1 MGRTS
6 LEPSGSGTSLALN
19 GHNDTHSERNQVNL
33 WSPRWLVSWRS
44 LGEVQ
49 KIWEK
54 SPQPHLECA
63 KPGWKGCS
71 LCFYV
76 KLNPSPTVDRAPKRL
91 WILITWE
98 NYSEPLISVE
108 DEDEEEEEDVFTHLL
123 WRQVQ
128 HMSDLFCKRWV
139 KEYLTK
145 LQECWDGY
153 WVPVLPSTEVPSG
166 VPISFRTNGT
176 TIDIFVILSPSP
188 PTVLKTNWKLFLLCL
203 PYLHTTLARVAAH
216 IQNTGGMSRNILTK
230 NKRSTFFYPTKYS
243 DSFIFWI
250 DHCFLMK
257 QWLCRQKTLVTQ
269 SGETVGFD

>member
-1 MGRTS
+1 MEVPWR
-6 LEPSGSGTSLALN
+6 GSE
-19 GHNDTHSERNQVNL
+19 D
-33 WSPRWLVSWRS
+33 
-44 LGEVQ
+44 LGE
-49 KIWEK
+49 K
-54 SPQPHLECA
+54 SSTPPRMC
-63 KPGWKGCS
+63 KTWM
-71 LCFYV
+71 
-76 KLNPSPTVDRAPKRL
+76 KRL
-91 WILITWE
+91 FTVFLCEAESIADSRPSTKASVDPNNLGELLWTTHFCWRWRWRRRRRCVH
-98 NYSEPLISVE
+98 SPSVE
-108 DEDEEEEEDVFTHLL
+108 AGATHVGLIL
-123 WRQVQ
+123 QKMGERILNKAAGV
-128 HMSDLFCKRWV
+128 LGWV
-139 KEYLTK
+139 LSTST
-145 LQECWDGY
+145 
-153 WVPVLPSTEVPSG
+153 PSTEVPSG